1 MNEAAK
7 TGAGIIL
14 RSVATILLAL
24 ALTYIGIHVFRDP
37 IARRFTH
44 YAPGFSDAGFS
55 SIRAGD
61 SQERV
66 IRVLGQPMARYYLLE
81 WADHSYRT
89 HPVVPPD
96 QFPTGMSLY
105 RDVLQYS
112 SRAQSHLP
120 FRRVEVML
128 TSDANVADTTTLI
141 SD

>member
-1 MNEAAK
+1 MNAAAK
-7 TGAGIIL
+7 TGAGIFL

-24 ALTYIGIHVFRDP
+24 ALTYIGIHVLRDP

-61 SQERV
+61 SRERV
-66 IRVLGQPMARYYLLE
+66 VSALGQPMARYYLLE

-96 QFPTGMSLY
+96 QFPTGMSLH
-105 RDVLQYS
+105 REVLQYS
-112 SRAQSHLP
+112 RSAH
-120 FRRVEVML
+120 
-128 TSDANVADTTTLI
+128 T
-141 SD
+141 

>member
-1 MNEAAK
+1 MNAAAK
-7 TGAGIIL
+7 TGAGIFL

-61 SQERV
+61 SRERV
-66 IRVLGQPMARYYLLE
+66 VSALGQPMARYYLLE

-96 QFPTGMSLY
+96 QFPPGMSLY
-105 RDVLQYS
+105 REVLQYS

-128 TSDANVADTTTLI
+128 TPDANVADTTTLI